1 MTLSM
6 KVTGF
11 NVMKGAMAKR
21 RTALLKRK
29 AVNARAVTVVD
40 SWIQRNFKSEGG
52 NVGGWRPLADST
64 KFGKVYDGKGS
75 KGRPRG
81 GESAKILQDTGTL
94 RLKWNHIA
102 TNKEAAI
109 ESLAKSRKGFYYG
122 TAHNEGGKNNRPPKR
137 RILPENREIWPK
149 LKLVYGNFIKSSL
162 R

>member
-6 KVTGF
+6 KVSGF
-11 NVMKGAMAKR
+11 NVMQSAMAKR
-21 RTALLKRK
+21 KTALLKRK

-52 NVGGWRPLADST
+52 NVGGWKPLAEST
-64 KFGKVYDGKGS
+64 KTPK
-75 KGRPRG
+75 RG
-81 GESAKILQDTGTL
+81 GESARILQDTGAL

-102 TNKEAAI
+102 THKEAAI
-109 ESLAKSRKGFYYG
+109 ESLAKSKKGFYYA

-149 LKLVYGNFIKSSL
+149 LKLVYGNFITSSL

>member
-11 NVMKGAMAKR
+11 NVMQTAMAKR
-21 RTALLKRK
+21 KTSLLKRR
-29 AVNARAVTVVD
+29 AVNSRAVTVVD
-40 SWIQRNFKSEGG
+40 SWIQRNFKSQGG
-52 NVGGWRPLADST
+52 NVGGWKPLAEAT
-64 KFGKVYDGKGS
+64 KTPK
-75 KGRPRG
+75 RG
-81 GESAKILQDTGTL
+81 GESSKILQDTGTL

-109 ESLAKSRKGFYYG
+109 ESLAKSKDGFYYG
-122 TAHNEGGKNNRPPKR
+122 TAHDKGTKNNRPPQR
-137 RILPENREIWPK
+137 RILPEDREIWPK